1 MTSSCPPDGVSVS
14 VGSISKM
21 SHIDRVHGASSLER
35 PRKRLPWGATIVV
48 ASLLVVTGTILI
60 SMIRQSILR
69 AAGHAVVA
77 TDPLERVDLIVVMFD
92 TDGGGA
98 LEAADLVRSGIGS
111 RVAVFADPPDP
122 IVDRE
127 FLRRGVPYEDM
138 AARETRQLQAV
149 GIDNVEKI
157 PKPTSDAKEGPIL
170 ASWCDQHQYHSVIII
185 TNLTESRLVRRIF
198 HRFLKSHHVRVLV
211 CSAPYGDFD
220 PDWWWRSHSGIRAE
234 IGALENLMIDI
245 VQHPLS

>member
-1 MTSSCPPDGVSVS
+1 MTHV
-14 VGSISKM
+14 
-21 SHIDRVHGASSLER
+21 DRAHAVASLER
-35 PRKRLPWGATIVV
+35 LRKAIHWGPTILW
-48 ASLLVVTGTILI
+48 AILLVATGMMLVPL
-60 SMIRQSILR
+60 IRQSILR
-69 AAGHAVVA
+69 AAGHALVA
-77 TDPLERVDLIVVMFD
+77 TDPLEPVDLIVVMFD
-92 TDGGGA
+92 TDGAGA
-98 LEAADLVRSGIGS
+98 LEASDLIHRGFGS

-149 GIDNVEKI
+149 GIDNVDKI

-170 ASWCDQHQYHSVIII
+170 ASWCDQHHLQSVIVI

-198 HRFLKSHHVRVLV
+198 HRSLKSHHVRVVV

-220 PDWWWRSHSGIRAE
+220 PDGWWRSHSGIRSE
-234 IGALENLMIDI
+234 IGALQNLVIDI
-245 VQHPLS
+245 VQHPIS